1 MKEAKKGQIMVI
13 AYFPLSGGDPIISE
27 LPEASVMGNQQRGGE
42 QELPLL
48 GGVSS
53 WTETTVTF
61 PFQSSGC

>member
-1 MKEAKKGQIMVI
+1 MVI
-13 AYFPLSGGDPIISE
+13 AYFLCLSGGDHIILE

-61 PFQSSGC
+61 PF